1 MVYLLLNVRM
11 VSKLETLQADLE
23 ELRRAEEELSGA
35 QKELREIR
43 RYKEAEV
50 KRLVLQKHLLLA
62 RASDG

>member
-35 QKELREIR
+35 QKELRDIR
-43 RYKEAEV
+43 RYKEAEI
-50 KRLVLQKHLLLA
+50 KRLLLQKHLLLA